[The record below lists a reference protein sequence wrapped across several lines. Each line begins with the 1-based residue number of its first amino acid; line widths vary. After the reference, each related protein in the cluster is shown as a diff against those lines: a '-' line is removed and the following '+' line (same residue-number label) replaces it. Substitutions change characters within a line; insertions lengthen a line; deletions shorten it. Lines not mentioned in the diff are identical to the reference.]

1 MSVLCKEFPS
11 DFDNLANKRSF
22 VIKGT
27 PIEGTPGSKFYEP
40 IGNTGFFVNLN
51 FSADQTVANI
61 IALLDECGMDY
72 DKVVISYR
80 H

>member
-1 MSVLCKEFPS
+1 MSVLCEAFPS
-11 DFDNLANKRSF
+11 VFDNLANKRSF

-27 PIEGTPGSKFYEP
+27 PRAKFYEP
-40 IGNTGFFVNLN
+40 MGNTGFFVNLN

-61 IALLDECGMDY
+61 IDVLDECGMDY